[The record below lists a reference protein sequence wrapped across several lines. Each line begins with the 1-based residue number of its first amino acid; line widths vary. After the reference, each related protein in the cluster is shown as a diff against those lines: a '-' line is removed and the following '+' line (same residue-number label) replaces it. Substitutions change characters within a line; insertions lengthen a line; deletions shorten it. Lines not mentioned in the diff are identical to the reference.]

1 MLGIYSFHKAIDMAA
16 SKGLDLVE
24 ISPNAAPPV
33 CKIMDFGKFKY
44 EAKKKLQEAKK
55 KQKVSTLKEIKFRP
69 NIGTGDFEI
78 KVKNILKFLEDG
90 DKVKVSMMFRGR
102 EIVHN
107 EQSLILFKKVIEFAG
122 ETVKIESEP
131 KLEGKQMMM
140 ILAPAKLK

>member
-1 MLGIYSFHKAIDMAA
+1 MLGIYQFSKAMDLAT
-16 SKGLDLVE
+16 SRGLDLVE
-24 ISPNAAPPV
+24 ISPNAEPPV

-44 EAKKKLQEAKK
+44 EAKKKIQEAKK
-55 KQKVSTLKEIKFRP
+55 KQRTSTLKEIKFRP

-107 EQSLILFKKVIEFAG
+107 EQSLTLFKKVIEFAG

-131 KLEGKQMMM
+131 RLEGKQMMM
-140 ILAPAKLK
+140 ILAPAKIK